1 MIKTVH
7 PLMPSGDVLN
17 AEVFSALHKV
27 TVEDDLL
34 DQKGDESELATDLRL
49 GVNDFIWLAG
59 RLSQLSQGHGGTAL
73 FPSEISSC
81 ETAGDLVTKYEKAVK
96 GKQTS
101 LSVAKGTKSKRGQK

>member
-1 MIKTVH
+1 MIKTVF
-7 PLMPSGDVLN
+7 PLMPSGDVLH

-34 DQKGDESELATDLRL
+34 DQKGDKSELVKDLRL
-49 GVNDFIWLAG
+49 GDNDFIWLSG

-81 ETAGDLVTKYEKAVK
+81 ETAGDLVKKYEKAVK
-96 GKQTS
+96 GKQT
-101 LSVAKGTKSKRGQK
+101 LASVAKGTKSKRGQK